1 MILRTDDVSGQNF
14 PSYIEIEPYLIC
26 PNSTDIHEIQ
36 ADSYLQQTGR
46 WNKIVVLN
54 NFSSCHNLC

>member
-1 MILRTDDVSGQNF
+1 MLLRTDDVSGQNI
-14 PSYIEIEPYLIC
+14 PSYIEIEPYWIW

-46 WNKIVVLN
+46 
-54 NFSSCHNLC
+54 